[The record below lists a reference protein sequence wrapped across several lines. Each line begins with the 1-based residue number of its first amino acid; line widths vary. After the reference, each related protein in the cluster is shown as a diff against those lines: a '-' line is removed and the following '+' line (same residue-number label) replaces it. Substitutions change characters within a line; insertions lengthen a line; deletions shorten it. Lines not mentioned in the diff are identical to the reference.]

1 MYKRQYFHSV
11 IKRLKEERKFIQI
24 LSGPRQTGK
33 TTIIQQVIGDI
44 DIPSLYASADA
55 VSASSGVWIEQQWES
70 ARIRLRADAGEEILL
85 VIDEI
90 QKIAGWSDTVKR
102 LWDED
107 TINNTNIRVVLLG
120 SSPLLIQKGLTESLA
135 GRFELIRI
143 PHWSFT
149 EMRDAFNISLEQ
161 YVYFGGYPG
170 STALIDDESRW
181 KQYIRDSLIETSISK
196 DILMMTRIDKPS
208 LLKRLFELGCMYS
221 GQILSFNKI
230 LGQLHDAGNT
240 TTLSHYLELL
250 DATGLLAGLQKYA
263 PSKITE
269 RASSP
274 KFQVLNNALISSQ
287 MNSEFESARLHT
299 GQWGR
304 LVESTVGAHL
314 INTTRGSEVKVHYWR
329 ERNREVDFVLLKGED
344 IVGIEVKSGREKES
358 TPGIDTFSK
367 KFSPVRVL
375 LVGKGGIPLDEFLSY
390 TPDDVM

>member
-33 TTIIQQVIGDI
+33 TTIIQQVIADI
-44 DIPSLYASADA
+44 GIPSLYASADD
-55 VSASSGVWIEQQWES
+55 VSADSGVWIEQQWEM
-70 ARIRLRADAGEEILL
+70 ARIKLRAGSGKEILL
-85 VIDEI
+85 AIDEI
-90 QKIAGWSDTVKR
+90 QKIADWSDTVKR

-107 TINNTNIRVVLLG
+107 TINNTNIKVVLLG

-135 GRFELIRI
+135 GRFEMIRI
-143 PHWSFT
+143 PHWSYT
-149 EMRDAFNISLEQ
+149 EMRDAFGFSFEQ
-161 YVYFGGYPG
+161 YIYYGGYPG
-170 STALIDDESRW
+170 SAALIDDESRW

-250 DATGLLAGLQKYA
+250 DATGLLAGLQKYS

-269 RASSP
+269 RSSSP
-274 KFQVLNNALISSQ
+274 KFQVFNNALISSQ
-287 MNSEFESARLHT
+287 MNTEFEGARLNT
-299 GQWGR
+299 EEWGR

-314 INTTRGSEVKVHYWR
+314 INATRGSDIKVNYWR

-344 IVGIEVKSGREKES
+344 IVGIEVKSGRERKS
-358 TPGIDTFSK
+358 IPGIDAFSK
-367 KFSPVRVL
+367 KFSPVKVL
-375 LVGKGGIPLDEFLSY
+375 LVGRGGMAPDEFLSY
-390 TPDDVM
+390 SPDDVI